1 MGKALQI
8 VGIILMSLTASFTV
22 LSGAG
27 TTCVALGAEEYPSMA
42 GIVPY
47 KWLYVLF
54 VIVTLAIGVMGVR
67 AVLLLIKG
75 RPNAYRYSLI
85 ALILGV
91 LVGGIHIG
99 ASRVLRG
106 SSMPVDAV
114 FYTSVLTL
122 VVFLIFRIPCIWQK
136 VDFER
141 ADANGDNPVG
151 GMAAIVMGVLCL
163 TIQIW
168 MGPTHTFYGIN
179 YADALHT
186 IMTISGWGLILIGGG
201 WLAYTLVDRSALNR
215 YLSTNK
221 EASSRLCA

>member
-1 MGKALQI
+1 MGKVFRI
-8 VGIILMSLTASFTV
+8 IGIILMSLTAAFTV

-27 TTCVALGAEEYPSMA
+27 TTCVALGAEEYLSMTA
-42 GIVPY
+42 IVPY

-67 AVLLLIKG
+67 AVVLLVKG

-91 LVGGIHIG
+91 IVGGIHMG
-99 ASRVLRG
+99 VSRALRG

-114 FYTSVLTL
+114 FYTTVLTL
-122 VVFLIFRIPCIWQK
+122 VVFLIFRIPSIWQK

-141 ADANGDNPVG
+141 ADANGNSPAG
-151 GMAAIVMGVLCL
+151 GIAAIVMGMLCL

-179 YADALHT
+179 YADAFHA
-186 IMTISGWGLILIGGG
+186 IMTISGWGLIFFGLA
-201 WLAYTLVDRSALNR
+201 WLAYALVGWSALNR
-215 YLSTNK
+215 YLPTNK
-221 EASSRLCA
+221 EAGSRLSV